1 MSYERFRRFVQDHRR
16 EFLLVLAFVVVFFAG
31 VGTGKGTADKRP
43 RAGANMLNYTTPSPT
58 PAPTV
63 TPSIAPITQ
72 VTATPVTAAT
82 PTTSEANCVV
92 KGNISS
98 TGKIYHTQGGSFYA
112 RVKPEQCF
120 VTEAEAQAA
129 GFRKSSR

>member
-1 MSYERFRRFVQDHRR
+1 MHDHKR
-16 EFLLVLAFVVVFFAG
+16 ELWLVAAFVVVFFAG

-43 RAGANMLNYTTPSPT
+43 RAGANMLNYTTPTPSRTPEPT
-58 PAPTV
+58 PTREAVTTMPTPQP
-63 TPSIAPITQ
+63 T
-72 VTATPVTAAT
+72 TAGAATTAAD
-82 PTTSEANCVV
+82 CIV

-98 TGKIYHTQGGSFYA
+98 TGKIYHVQGGSFYA

-120 VTEAEAQAA
+120 STEAEAQAA

>member
-1 MSYERFRRFVQDHRR
+1 MQDHKR
-16 EFLLVLAFVVVFFAG
+16 ELWLIVAFVVVFFAG

-58 PAPTV
+58 RAPEPATPREPAPTT
-63 TPSIAPITQ
+63 TPAVQQTE
-72 VTATPVTAAT
+72 AANATAA
-82 PTTSEANCVV
+82 PCVV

-98 TGKIYHTQGGSFYA
+98 TGKIYHMQGGSFYA

-120 VTEAEAQAA
+120 ATEAEAQAA